1 MLSNE
6 ANLQREYTYF
16 LKDHLPEGFIYDENR
31 EIPTVIVPVGNSA
44 EIAKVVEAEL
54 RLQGYSE
61 AMVAVEPIIINDR
74 EEIHLSFDLLY
85 FTELQAKSC
94 LLLVARTI
102 YTFGSGSDTK
112 EETSIFSFFKSKKK
126 SPKHDVDKFKDDI
139 TKEDVIKA
147 VRKFSDNLPDGT
159 YRTILVNED
168 YSIDFSQLLRYLPR
182 KPTQKFFMSKE
193 TYEIFEEH
201 EAHIPPLMDKVQKA
215 VDAYVREKKEYPL
228 LPYDHLRRVNGY
240 LLVQEHLLEEVPQ
253 IDFYITNYD
262 GLVTHVK
269 PKK

>member
-6 ANLQREYTYF
+6 AELQREYTYF
-16 LKDHLPEGFIYDENR
+16 LTDHLPEGFIYDENSDT
-31 EIPTVIVPVGNSA
+31 PTVIVTVQNSA
-44 EIAKVVEAEL
+44 EIVKVVEAEL
-54 RLQGYSE
+54 RLQGYSKE
-61 AMVAVEPIIINDR
+61 MVEVDSNTVDGR
-74 EEIHLSFDLLY
+74 EEIRLSFDLLY

-94 LLLVARTI
+94 LLLIARTI
-102 YTFGSGSDTK
+102 YIHESDTDTK
-112 EETSIFSFFKSKKK
+112 EGASFFSFFKSKKK
-126 SPKHDVDKFKDDI
+126 NHKPDDDKFKDDI

-182 KPTQKFFMSKE
+182 KPTQKFYMSKE

-201 EAHIPPLMDKVQKA
+201 DSHIPPLMDKVQKA
-215 VDAYVREKKEYPL
+215 VDAYVHEKKEYPL
-228 LPYDHLRRVNGY
+228 LPYDNLRRVNGY
-240 LLVQEHLLEEVPQ
+240 LLVQEHLLEEVPN
-253 IDFYITNYD
+253 IDFYITSYD